1 MNTWFI
7 SGWNLTLMYHC
18 WYFFTFRFCS
28 WPVSPFFL
36 HPITC
41 NCGVT
46 VIYFFLGYN
55 SCIIAVPWFDFI
67 CLYDEK
73 FRINYTIQYFSIWYF
88 IFTII
93 SFFENFID
101 FIYPNG
107 ATTYL
112 KKHTII
118 WKYISFITFWKETY
132 LVNSCKRG
140 HNFTKVE

>member
-7 SGWNLTLMYHC
+7 SGWNLTLMYRC

-73 FRINYTIQYFSIWYF
+73 FKINYTIFQFNISYFTLISLKIVSIILF
-88 IFTII
+88 IQM
-93 SFFENFID
+93 E
-101 FIYPNG
+101 P
-107 ATTYL
+107 L
-112 KKHTII
+112 LI
-118 WKYISFITFWKETY
+118 WKKTYNNLKIYIFYNF
-132 LVNSCKRG
+132 LKRNISG
-140 HNFTKVE
+140 KWL

>member
-18 WYFFTFRFCS
+18 WCFFTFRFCS

-73 FRINYTIQYFSIWYF
+73 FKINYTIFQFNISY
-88 IFTII
+88 FTII
-93 SFFENFID
+93 SLKIVSIILFIQMEPLL
-101 FIYPNG
+101 IWRE
-107 ATTYL
+107 
-112 KKHTII
+112 HIII

>member
-28 WPVSPFFL
+28 WPVSPFLL
-36 HPITC
+36 HPISC
-41 NCGVT
+41 SCGLT

-73 FRINYTIQYFSIWYF
+73 FKINYTIFQFNISYFA
-88 IFTII
+88 II
-93 SFFENFID
+93 SLKIVSIILFIQMEP
-101 FIYPNG
+101 I
-107 ATTYL
+107 L
-112 KKHTII
+112 IWKKHTII

-132 LVNSCKRG
+132 LVKSCKRG